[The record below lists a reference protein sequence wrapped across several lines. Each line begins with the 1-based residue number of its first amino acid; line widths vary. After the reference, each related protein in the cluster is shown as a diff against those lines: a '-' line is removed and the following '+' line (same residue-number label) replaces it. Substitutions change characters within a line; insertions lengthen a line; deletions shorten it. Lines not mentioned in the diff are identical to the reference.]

1 MTATPGPRP
10 LVHVVGAR
18 PNFVKAAPVIRALAE
33 AGVAQRVVHTGQHY
47 DEALSGVFFAELE
60 LPAPD
65 LNLGVGLGDA
75 MRARR
80 PPCSSPWRRRSSPS
94 ARRSSIDYGDVNSTL
109 AAALVAAKLHLPQA
123 HVEAGLRSFDM
134 EMPEEVNRRVADAFA
149 DLCFA
154 TSADAVDNLRRE
166 GVPAE
171 RIHLVGNSMIDSLE
185 VVRPR
190 LDPAAARASVGLP
203 DGPYGV
209 VTLHRPGNVDEPG
222 RTRALVDGLAASAA
236 QVPLVFPVHPRGRAA
251 LEAAGLAGVPGLHL
265 VEPLGYLAF
274 LSLLAGAAVAIT
286 DSGGVQEETTIL
298 GVPCLTVRPNT
309 ERPVTITHGHEPPR
323 RTRRAGRGR
332 GGPSWLAGRPRPGD
346 RRSGRRSGTAAPAS
360 GSRPSSWSGS
370 ATAPRGARR
379 DGANGPPGDA
389 PPPPRRDAGP
399 QLLRGGPARPPPG
412 RDPRRHRPPRRRLLA
427 APPRRPARGDA
438 GGGPDHPPR
447 RPAPPGIADRDLPRR
462 VLGLP
467 GPGRVRRWRAPTG
480 AAATPWSRS
489 TRRPTSSPS
498 RRCPLRLA
506 GDPAAA
512 WTSTRRPR
520 SSSARAGPARRTR

>member
-1 MTATPGPRP
+1 MTVMPAARGPRP

-18 PNFVKAAPVIRALAE
+18 PNFVKAAPVIRALAA

-65 LNLGVGLGDA
+65 LNLGVGSGSH
-75 MRARR
+75 ARQTAALLVALEESFEALR
-80 PPCSSPWRRRSSPS
+80 P
-94 ARRSSIDYGDVNSTL
+94 ALVIDYGDVNSTL
-109 AAALVAAKLHLPQA
+109 AAAIVAAKLHLPQA

-134 EMPEEVNRRVADAFA
+134 SMPEEVNRRVADALA

-190 LDPAAARASVGLP
+190 LDPAAARAAAGLP
-203 DGPYGV
+203 DAPYGV

-222 RTRALVDGLAASAA
+222 RTRALVAGLAASAA

-274 LSLLAGAAVAIT
+274 LSLLAGATVVVT
-286 DSGGVQEETTIL
+286 DSGGVQEETTIF

-309 ERPVTITHGHEPPR
+309 ERPVTITHGTNRLIEP
-323 RTRRAGRGR
+323 GE
-332 GGPSWLAGRPRPGD
+332 LA
-346 RRSGRRSGTAAPAS
+346 AAVGAVL
-360 GSRPSSWSGS
+360 
-370 ATAPRGARR
+370 AP
-379 DGANGPPGDA
+379 
-389 PPPPRRDAGP
+389 
-399 QLLRGGPARPPPG
+399 GPAA
-412 RDPRRHRPPRRRLLA
+412 L
-427 APPRRPARGDA
+427 
-438 GGGPDHPPR
+438 
-447 RPAPPGIADRDLPRR
+447 
-462 VLGLP
+462 
-467 GPGRVRRWRAPTG
+467 
-480 AAATPWSRS
+480 
-489 TRRPTSSPS
+489 
-498 RRCPLRLA
+498 
-506 GDPAAA
+506 GDPAM
-512 WTSTRRPR
+512 RPPLWDG
-520 SSSARAGPARRTR
+520 RAGERIAAVLVDWLRDREAANAP

>member
-1 MTATPGPRP
+1 MTATRATRP

-18 PNFVKAAPVIRALAE
+18 PNFVKAAPVIRALAA

-47 DEALSGVFFAELE
+47 DEALSGIFFAELE

-65 LNLGVGLGDA
+65 LNLGVGSGSH
-75 MRARR
+75 ARQTAALLVALEEAFEALR
-80 PPCSSPWRRRSSPS
+80 P
-94 ARRSSIDYGDVNSTL
+94 ALVIDYGDVNSTL

-134 EMPEEVNRRVADAFA
+134 SMPEEVNRRVADALA

-166 GVPAE
+166 GVSAE

-185 VVRPR
+185 VIRPR
-190 LDPAAARASVGLP
+190 LDPAGARAAAGVP

-209 VTLHRPGNVDEPG
+209 VTLHRPGNVDEPH

-309 ERPVTITHGHEPPR
+309 ERPVTITHGTNRLIEPGELAAAVADVLGAGRAAPGR
-323 RTRRAGRGR
+323 PPTRPPLWDGRAGARIADVLVG
-332 GGPSWLAGRPRPGD
+332 WLRD
-346 RRSGRRSGTAAPAS
+346 RAAGTAS
-360 GSRPSSWSGS
+360 
-370 ATAPRGARR
+370 
-379 DGANGPPGDA
+379 
-389 PPPPRRDAGP
+389 
-399 QLLRGGPARPPPG
+399 
-412 RDPRRHRPPRRRLLA
+412 
-427 APPRRPARGDA
+427 
-438 GGGPDHPPR
+438 
-447 RPAPPGIADRDLPRR
+447 
-462 VLGLP
+462 
-467 GPGRVRRWRAPTG
+467 
-480 AAATPWSRS
+480 
-489 TRRPTSSPS
+489 
-498 RRCPLRLA
+498 
-506 GDPAAA
+506 
-512 WTSTRRPR
+512 
-520 SSSARAGPARRTR
+520 